1 MIKLIYCV
9 YLNISNNVDYQI
21 DDTIVS
27 LHKQIICE
35 LFSIV
40 SCVVQGYI
48 RVDPENY
55 I

>member
-9 YLNISNNVDYQI
+9 YLNISNNIDYQI
-21 DDTIVS
+21 NDTIVS
-27 LHKQIICE
+27 LHKHIIYE
-35 LFSIV
+35 LFGII